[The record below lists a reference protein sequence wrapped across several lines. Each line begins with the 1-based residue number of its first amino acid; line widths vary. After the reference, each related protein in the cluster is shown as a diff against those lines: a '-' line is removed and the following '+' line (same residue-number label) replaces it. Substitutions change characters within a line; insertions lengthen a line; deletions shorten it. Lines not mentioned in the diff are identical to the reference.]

1 MKKKLLSCCL
11 CAALLFSM
19 SACGTGTATAGSTG
33 QAAADTSESAK
44 ITNDNA
50 DATETADDVSDETIS
65 EMPNPI
71 VPVSDA
77 SEFEDKLGITIMPDL
92 MDDDYQLSMIGDT
105 VAQVEFDKEG
115 VDGDPIVCTLRA
127 TKDTEA
133 AKSLSGIYDTMEED
147 SLTFTLDDGSELP
160 VLLKIPETLPYK
172 IYEFAIGDISY
183 SFVYSGQM
191 SQMMFAEVFDSVLAA
206 IGANGTDT
214 E

>member
-19 SACGTGTATAGSTG
+19 SACGTGTATAGATG

>member
-92 MDDDYQLSMIGDT
+92 MDDNYQLSIIGNT

>member
-1 MKKKLLSCCL
+1 MRKKLLSCCL

-19 SACGTGTATAGSTG
+19 SACSTSTETSGSTS
-33 QAAADTSESAK
+33 QAAADTSES
-44 ITNDNA
+44 TENTHDSA
-50 DATETADDVSDETIS
+50 DTAETADDISGETIS
-65 EMPNPI
+65 GIPNPV

-105 VAQVEFDKEG
+105 VVQIEFDKEG

-133 AKSLSGIYDTMEED
+133 AKSLSGIYDDMEED
-147 SLTFTLDDGSELP
+147 HLTFTLNDDHELP
-160 VLLKIPETLPYK
+160 VLLKIPETLPCK

>member
-19 SACGTGTATAGSTG
+19 SACGTGTATAGATG

-160 VLLKIPETLPYK
+160 VLLKTPETLPCK
-172 IYEFAIGDISY
+172 VYEFTVGNISY

-191 SQMMFAEVFDSVLAA
+191 SQMLFAEVFDSVLAA
-206 IGANGTDT
+206 IGVNGTDT

>member
-19 SACGTGTATAGSTG
+19 SACGTGTATAGATG

-50 DATETADDVSDETIS
+50 DAAETADDVSDETIS

>member
-19 SACGTGTATAGSTG
+19 SACGTSTG
-33 QAAADTSESAK
+33 ASGSAGQSAADASESAEN
-44 ITNDNA
+44 TNDNT
-50 DATETADDVSDETIS
+50 DAAETADDVSDESIS
-65 EMPNPI
+65 GMPNPV
-71 VPVSDA
+71 VPVSAA

-92 MDDDYQLSMIGDT
+92 MDDDYQLSIIGDT

-133 AKSLSGIYDTMEED
+133 AKSLSGIYDDMEED
-147 SLTFTLDDGSELP
+147 NLTFTLDDGSELP
-160 VLLKIPETLPYK
+160 VLLKIPETLPCK
-172 IYEFAIGDISY
+172 VYEFAIGDISY

-191 SQMMFAEVFDSVLAA
+191 SQMLFAEVFDSVLAA

>member
-19 SACGTGTATAGSTG
+19 SACGTGTGISGSTG
-33 QAAADTSESAK
+33 QAAADTSESAES
-44 ITNDNA
+44 TDDNT
-50 DATETADDVSDETIS
+50 DTSEIADDTSEKNIS
-65 EMPNPI
+65 GMPNPV
-71 VPVSDA
+71 VPVTDA
-77 SEFEDKLGITIMPDL
+77 SEFENKLGITIMPDL
-92 MDDDYQLSMIGDT
+92 MDDDYQLSIIGDT

-133 AKSLSGIYDTMEED
+133 AKSLSGIYDDMEED
-147 SLTFTLDDGSELP
+147 NLTFTLDDGSELP
-160 VLLKIPETLPYK
+160 VLLKIPETLPCK
-172 IYEFAIGDISY
+172 VYEFAIGNVSY

-191 SQMMFAEVFDSVLAA
+191 SQMLFAEVFDSVLAA

>member
-92 MDDDYQLSMIGDT
+92 MDDNYQLSIIGNT

-160 VLLKIPETLPYK
+160 VLLKTPETLPCK
-172 IYEFAIGDISY
+172 VYEFTVGNISY

-191 SQMMFAEVFDSVLAA
+191 SQMLFAEVFDSVLAA
-206 IGANGTDT
+206 IGVNGTDT

>member
-11 CAALLFSM
+11 FAALLFSM
-19 SACGTGTATAGSTG
+19 SACGTGTATAGATG

-50 DATETADDVSDETIS
+50 DAAETADDVSDETIS

-147 SLTFTLDDGSELP
+147 SMTFTLDDGSELP

-206 IGANGTDT
+206 IGVNGTDT

>member
-77 SEFEDKLGITIMPDL
+77 SEFESQLGITIMPDL
-92 MDDDYQLSMIGDT
+92 MDDNYQLSIIGNT

-160 VLLKIPETLPYK
+160 VLLKTSETLPCK
-172 IYEFAIGDISY
+172 VYEFTVGNISY

-191 SQMMFAEVFDSVLAA
+191 SQMLFAEVFDSVLAA
-206 IGANGTDT
+206 IGVNGTDT

>member
-19 SACGTGTATAGSTG
+19 SACGTGTATAGATG

-50 DATETADDVSDETIS
+50 DAAETADDVSDETIS

-92 MDDDYQLSMIGDT
+92 MDDNYQLSIIGNT

>member
-92 MDDDYQLSMIGDT
+92 MDDNYQLSIIGNT

-191 SQMMFAEVFDSVLAA
+191 SQMMFAEIFDSVLAA

>member
-1 MKKKLLSCCL
+1 
-11 CAALLFSM
+11 M

-92 MDDDYQLSMIGDT
+92 MDDNYQLSIIGNT

-191 SQMMFAEVFDSVLAA
+191 SQMMFAEIFDSVLAA

>member
-19 SACGTGTATAGSTG
+19 SACGTGTATAGATG

-206 IGANGTDT
+206 IGVNGTDT

>member
-92 MDDDYQLSMIGDT
+92 MDDNYQLSIIGNT

-206 IGANGTDT
+206 IGVNGTDT

>member
-92 MDDDYQLSMIGDT
+92 MDDNYQLSIIGNT

-191 SQMMFAEVFDSVLAA
+191 SQMLFAEVFDSVLAA
-206 IGANGTDT
+206 IGVNGTDT

>member
-1 MKKKLLSCCL
+1 MKKKLLSYCL

-19 SACGTGTATAGSTG
+19 SACGTSTGISGSTG
-33 QAAADTSESAK
+33 QAIADTSESTES
-44 ITNDNA
+44 TNDNT
-50 DATETADDVSDETIS
+50 DTSEIADDTSEKNIS
-65 EMPNPI
+65 GMPNPI
-71 VPVSDA
+71 IPVNDA
-77 SEFEDKLGITIMPDL
+77 SEFENKLGITIMPDL
-92 MDDDYQLSMIGDT
+92 MDDDYQLSIIGDT

-133 AKSLSGIYDTMEED
+133 AKSLSGIYDDMEED
-147 SLTFTLDDGSELP
+147 NLTFTLDDGSELP
-160 VLLKIPETLPYK
+160 VLLKIPETLPCK
-172 IYEFAIGDISY
+172 VYEFAIGDISY

-191 SQMMFAEVFDSVLAA
+191 SQMLFAEVFDSVLAA

>member
-19 SACGTGTATAGSTG
+19 SACGTGTATAGATG

-127 TKDTEA
+127 TRDTEA
-133 AKSLSGIYDTMEED
+133 TKSLSGIYDTMEENN
-147 SLTFTLDDGSELP
+147 LTFTLDDGSELP

>member
-19 SACGTGTATAGSTG
+19 SACGTSTGISGSTG
-33 QAAADTSESAK
+33 QTTADTSESTESTDDN
-44 ITNDNA
+44 TN
-50 DATETADDVSDETIS
+50 TSEIADDASEKNIS
-65 EMPNPI
+65 GMPNPI
-71 VPVSDA
+71 VPVNDA
-77 SEFEDKLGITIMPDL
+77 SEFETKLGITIMPDL
-92 MDDDYQLSMIGDT
+92 MDDDYQLSIIGDT

-133 AKSLSGIYDTMEED
+133 AKSLSGIYDDMEED
-147 SLTFTLDDGSELP
+147 NLTFTLDDGSELP
-160 VLLKIPETLPYK
+160 VLLKIPETLPCK
-172 IYEFAIGDISY
+172 VYEFAIGDISY

-191 SQMMFAEVFDSVLAA
+191 SQMLFAEVFDSVLAA

>member
-19 SACGTGTATAGSTG
+19 SACGTGTATAGATG

-50 DATETADDVSDETIS
+50 DAAETADDVSDETIS

-206 IGANGTDT
+206 IGVNGTDT

>member
-19 SACGTGTATAGSTG
+19 SACGTGTATAGATG

-92 MDDDYQLSMIGDT
+92 MDDNYQLSIIGNT

>member
-92 MDDDYQLSMIGDT
+92 MDDNYQLSIIGNT

-133 AKSLSGIYDTMEED
+133 AKSLSGIYDTMEEN